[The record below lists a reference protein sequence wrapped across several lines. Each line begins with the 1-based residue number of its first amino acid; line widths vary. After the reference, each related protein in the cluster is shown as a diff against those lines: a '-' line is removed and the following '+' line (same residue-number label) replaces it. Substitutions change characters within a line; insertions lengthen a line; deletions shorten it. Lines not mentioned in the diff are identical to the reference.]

1 MYDIP
6 MAVHRVHSTV
16 DGVSLYVE
24 ETGSGPS
31 LLFIHEF
38 AGDHRSWEPQLRHF
52 GRRFRSV
59 TYSARGYP
67 PSEVP
72 EDIGS
77 YSQEQAIQDCI
88 DVITQLELAPVHLVG
103 LSMGG
108 FCALHVAR
116 KRPELV
122 ASAAIGGVGY
132 GAAYEAR
139 EAFRRECE
147 TIARAFEEEGS
158 AAVAERYARGP
169 SRVQFQNKDPRGH
182 LEFETML
189 ANHSSVGSALTM
201 RGFQKERPSI
211 FDFTD
216 ELAELRVPLLIMVG
230 DEDDG
235 AIDASV
241 AMKRLIPTAGL
252 VMFASSGH
260 TLNLEEPMHFNST
273 LESFLLDVA
282 VGAWRARD
290 PRSKSNS
297 TTGMDG

>member
-1 MYDIP
+1 
-6 MAVHRVHSTV
+6 MAFHRVHSTV
-16 DGVSLYVE
+16 DGVSLHVE

-72 EDIGS
+72 EEIS
-77 YSQEQAIQDCI
+77 FYSQEQAIQDCV
-88 DVITQLELAPVHLVG
+88 DVINQLDLAPVHLVG

-116 KRPELV
+116 QRPKLV
-122 ASAAIGGVGY
+122 ASATIGGVGY

-147 TIARAFEEEGS
+147 TIALAFEDEGS
-158 AAVAERYARGP
+158 AEVAKRYARGP
-169 SRVQFQNKDPRGH
+169 SRVQFLNKDPRGH

-189 ANHSSVGSALTM
+189 AGHSPIGSALTM

-216 ELAELRVPLLIMVG
+216 DLAELSVPLLILVG
-230 DEDDG
+230 DEDEG

-241 AMKRLIPTAGL
+241 ALKRLIPTAGL
-252 VMFASSGH
+252 VTFPRSGH
-260 TLNLEEPMHFNST
+260 TLNLEEPMRFNST
-273 LESFLLDVA
+273 LESFLHDVA
-282 VGAWRARD
+282 VGAWRERD